1 MSEGLALKAFVGNLD
16 RTATVESVQA
26 VFAKY
31 NKPTIKKKGRGRVVT
46 FASAK
51 LVAKAIEELNGKV
64 VDGVSY
70 GEKGLRVQNLKD
82 KAPKKPAAAAT
93 TAVAA
98 APAKPAVDLSKQAF
112 VGNLDG
118 TASSSTVRT
127 DNDRPSNSK
136 Y

>member
-31 NKPTIKKKGRGRVVT
+31 NKPTIKKKGKGRVVT

-70 GEKGLRVQNLKD
+70 GEKGLLV
-82 KAPKKPAAAAT
+82 KANEITEKKMPAKRRRRYGKKKPSGEAGDVNEQKGGA
-93 TAVAA
+93 
-98 APAKPAVDLSKQAF
+98 QA
-112 VGNLDG
+112 
-118 TASSSTVRT
+118 
-127 DNDRPSNSK
+127 
-136 Y
+136 